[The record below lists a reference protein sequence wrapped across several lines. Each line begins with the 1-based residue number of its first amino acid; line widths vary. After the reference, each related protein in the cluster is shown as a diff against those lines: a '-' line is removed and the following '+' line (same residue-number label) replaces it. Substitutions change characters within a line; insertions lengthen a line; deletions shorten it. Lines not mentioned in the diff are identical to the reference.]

1 MLYHQHDC
9 ASLSATVMVATLLL
23 GGCTMGAPY
32 STQSIVPD
40 ALVDPVLEPVR
51 GCAALS
57 GEWANRGYEIKEQR
71 TKVAILSGALG
82 LAEELPEAAFAD
94 RVRFELQDDG
104 SLLLTA
110 MEKHSAL
117 GSISV
122 PARSIRCEATE
133 ARLAAPARME
143 LMVDTQGALWI
154 KRRHG
159 LLAIPFSYRFMP
171 AGEPTPDCA
180 KQLPNCRPGM
190 QRMPTPSGMAVVA
203 AGAGDLNAAIR
214 KVDDRLAMLMVQD
227 GGMAAWAQAAY
238 LLPGPHRFDMLVWTP
253 GNYWTAMPH
262 TTLSTQA
269 TLEACHVYL
278 PVGWHEEGGT
288 SWATLIDLGKGFD
301 IDCVG
306 IPSMPRSDIR
316 FSPDHRKLLVAERCY
331 AAWGESAGSNAPPRE
346 FPLPQ
351 PPPAP

>member
-40 ALVDPVLEPVR
+40 AYVDPVLEPLR
-51 GCAALS
+51 GCAALT
-57 GEWANRGYEIKEQR
+57 GEWANQGYQIKEHR

-82 LAEELPEAAFAD
+82 LADELPDAAFAD
-94 RVRFELQDDG
+94 SVRFERQDDG

-110 MEKHSAL
+110 MEADSAL

-122 PARSIRCEATE
+122 PARNIRCEAME

-171 AGEPTPDCA
+171 AGDQTPHCA

-190 QRMPTPSGMAVVA
+190 QRMPTPSGLALVA
-203 AGAGDLNAAIR
+203 TGAGDLNAAIR
-214 KVDDRLAMLMVQD
+214 RVDDRLEMTMVQE
-227 GGMAAWAQAAY
+227 GRMPTQARAVY
-238 LLPGPHRFDMLVWTP
+238 LLPGSHSFEVRIWTP

-269 TLEACHVYL
+269 KLEACHVYL

-306 IPSMPRSDIR
+306 IPTMPRFDIR
-316 FSPDHRKLLVAERCY
+316 FSPDHRKLLVAARCY
-331 AAWGESAGSNAPPRE
+331 AAWGESASVNAPPRE

-351 PPPAP
+351 PTLAP